1 MTTFE
6 KINNDAKVYSENAR
20 YIHYH
25 TPDQLIKYYANYYDY
40 KVMPTIDEF
49 KEDVT
54 TQQQFHE
61 RHGQEHL
68 LFIFP
73 ENEQLDE
80 VLIEY
85 GKSTGCQIEHME
97 LYRLKSPGQ
106 LRQNEKVQCEIVK
119 EEGKVFDD
127 FLAVCAIG
135 ERKFGDEFVELKK
148 KTHLRDLYDERII
161 QIVGYLEGKAV
172 GKIEAIVE
180 EETIEID
187 DFYVLDS
194 ARRQGVGS
202 KLQEAVYEQRGGRE
216 VILVADGNDTARE
229 MYVKQGYEK
238 VSERWEMLRSEK

>member
-1 MTTFE
+1 MITFE
-6 KINNDAKVYSENAR
+6 KINNDAKVYLENER
-20 YIHYH
+20 YVHYH

-49 KEDVT
+49 KEDLT

-61 RHGQEHL
+61 HHGQEHL

-80 VLIEY
+80 ELVAF
-85 GKSTGCQIEHME
+85 GKSQGCQLEHME

-106 LRQNEKVQCEIVK
+106 LRQNDNVQCEVVEK
-119 EEGKVFDD
+119 EGKVF
-127 FLAVCAIG
+127 
-135 ERKFGDEFVELKK
+135 
-148 KTHLRDLYDERII
+148 
-161 QIVGYLEGKAV
+161 
-172 GKIEAIVE
+172 
-180 EETIEID
+180 D

-202 KLQEAVYEQRGGRE
+202 KLQEAVYEQRGGKE
-216 VILVADGNDTARE
+216 VILVADGNDTARD

-238 VSERWEMLRSEK
+238 VSEQWEMLKGNE